1 MKSILR
7 RLAAVV
13 SAAVFSAG
21 ISCYAAVDGL
31 TCEYLSNPLCVTA
44 NAPRLG
50 WKLVDD
56 GSSAARQTAYRIL
69 VATSPERLT
78 EESADLW
85 DSGKVVSSESCQ
97 ITYGGIMPDD
107 TSTFYWKVG
116 IWTDTA
122 DEPQWSQAASWGR
135 MTAPWSAASWIGD
148 RPDTRLAEYL
158 DYVAKHH
165 ADADFDTGKWQR
177 PPTSASPLLRKS
189 FAIPVGR
196 KIKSARL
203 HASAL
208 GYYDMMINGR
218 RVSDNVLAPE
228 WTDYDRYV
236 QFQTY
241 DVAPL
246 LTDTAENVIGA
257 VLADGW
263 ALGRLAGI
271 KWMKSFPHRGHY
283 APDRRLIAI
292 LEIEFDNGE
301 RMNVPTD
308 GSWLINRDGYTLSAD
323 NFAGQTIDARRIP
336 HGWTTRDYDASGW
349 DSVFVDRGVS
359 RNLVAQPNEPIKVHA
374 ELTPKRIW
382 RCADGTQMIDFGQN
396 IAGHC
401 ALRVKGAPGQKIVLR
416 HGEWLEADSTLYTR
430 SLGYAAAT
438 DTFYL
443 SGGEDYFEPDMTY
456 HGFQYAELTGLTDD
470 LQPDA
475 IKAKA
480 ISSGTR
486 TAGTFSCSNES
497 LNQLYRNIVW
507 TQRNNMLSVITDN
520 PSRDERTG
528 ALGDIQIFCQASIF
542 NMDMAAF
549 YTKML
554 GDIQATAPNGQFFSM
569 VPSLRNAGLW
579 DGWIGAPGWCE
590 AGLIVPWR
598 MYVNYGDTRALERLY
613 GHMRGHIDAT
623 LAENPD
629 LVWRNRHNHNDDW
642 LNANTVSPEI
652 DPTYPTT
659 RGATPDDAFATA
671 FLAYSTRLLA
681 DIAGVLDRDDD
692 RSRYSTLADS
702 VKAKFVEMFVDDDGR
717 VDGDSQGAYALALF
731 YDLVPDS
738 LREKAFGH
746 LIRCIEEYDYRL
758 STGFITTPMMMQTLT
773 DFGRSDVAYR
783 LLTSTRFPSWLN
795 IVNHGATTVWERWD
809 AWNPASG
816 FQNPT
821 MNSLDHVAFGAVSE
835 WMFRNILGINPDE
848 TRPGFEHFTLRP
860 QTGGDLTWARGS
872 YDSIRGVI
880 ESGWTSDSD
889 GQTYT
894 FTIPA
899 NSSATVIL
907 RAPEGARVEAVP
919 SLTFKRADGEIKAE
933 AGPGTYS
940 VRVSAVEG
948 NR

>member
-1 MKSILR
+1 MLLR
-7 RLAAVV
+7 RAIVTLVVLAITAGIGVRAAVEE
-13 SAAVFSAG
+13 
-21 ISCYAAVDGL
+21 L
-31 TCEYLSNPLCVTA
+31 TCEYLRNPLCVMVD
-44 NAPRLG
+44 NPRLG
-50 WKLVDD
+50 WKLTAVD
-56 GSSAARQTAYRIL
+56 SKIPVRQTAYRIL
-69 VATSPERLT
+69 AATSPEKL
-78 EESADLW
+78 SVGKADLW

-97 ITYGGIMPDD
+97 IPYGGLMPDD
-107 TSTFYWKVG
+107 VAECYWTVG
-116 IWTDTA
+116 VWTAGA
-122 DEPQWSQAASWGR
+122 DEPQWSEPASWGR
-135 MTAPWSAASWIGD
+135 MTAQWSDASWIGD
-148 RPDTRLAEYL
+148 EPDSRLAEYL
-158 DYVAKHH
+158 DYVAGHN
-165 ADADFDTGKWQR
+165 ADADFDADRWRQ

-189 FAIPVGR
+189 FDIPAGR
-196 KIKSARL
+196 TVKRARL

-208 GYYDMMINGR
+208 GYYDVMINGR
-218 RVSDNVLAPE
+218 RVSDNTLAPE

-241 DVAPL
+241 DVEPL

-271 KWMKSFPHRGHY
+271 KWMRSFPHRGHY
-283 APDRRLIAI
+283 APERRLIAI
-292 LEIEFDNGE
+292 LDIELDNGE
-301 RMNVPTD
+301 RVIVPTD
-308 GSWLINRDGYTLSAD
+308 STWSIKRDGYTLSAD

-336 HGWTTRDYDASGW
+336 HGWATRDYDASAW
-349 DSVFVDRGVS
+349 DRVYVDRGVN
-359 RNLVAQPNEPIKVHA
+359 RRLVAQPNEPITVHA
-374 ELTPKRIW
+374 ELRPKRIW
-382 RCADGTQMIDFGQN
+382 RRADGAQMIDFGQN

-401 ALRVKGAPGQKIVLR
+401 ALRVKGEPGQKIVLR

-430 SLGYAAAT
+430 SLGYAVAT

-443 SGGEDYFEPDMTY
+443 SGNDDYFEPDMTY
-456 HGFQYAELTGLTDD
+456 HGFQYAELTGLNDV
-470 LQPDA
+470 LSPDA
-475 IKAKA
+475 LTAKA
-480 ISSGTR
+480 ISSGAR
-486 TAGTFSCSNES
+486 AAGRFSCSDEA

-554 GDIQATAPNGQFFSM
+554 GDIQDTAPNGQFFSM

-579 DGWIGAPGWCE
+579 EGWIGAPGWCE

-613 GHMRGHIDAT
+613 GEMRGHIDAT
-623 LAENPD
+623 CAENPD
-629 LVWRNRHNHNDDW
+629 LVWRNRHNHNGDW
-642 LNANTVSPEI
+642 LNANTIAPEI

-681 DIAGVLDRDDD
+681 DIAGVLRRDADHD
-692 RSRYSTLADS
+692 RYSALADS
-702 VKAKFVEMFVDDDGR
+702 VKAKFIEMFVDADGR
-717 VDGDSQGAYALALF
+717 VDGDSQGAYSLALF

-746 LIRCIEEYDYRL
+746 LLRCIEEYDYRL

-795 IVNHGATTVWERWD
+795 IVNNGATTVWERWD
-809 AWNPASG
+809 AWSPEGG
-816 FQNPT
+816 FQNAT

-848 TRPGFEHFTLRP
+848 ERPGYEHFTLRP
-860 QTGGDLTWARGS
+860 QPGGGLTWARGS
-872 YDSIRGVI
+872 YDSVRGQI
-880 ESGWTSDSD
+880 ASEWESDAA

-907 RAPEGARVEAVP
+907 QADDGADINAVP
-919 SLTFKRADGEIKAE
+919 SLSFERSGDGEIRVEAE
-933 AGPGTYS
+933 SGTYRVT
-940 VRVSAVEG
+940 VRQ
-948 NR
+948 